1 MRTLLLLLLFMASMA
16 FAAEPDV
23 AGAKDHP
30 LLKRYEGSSL
40 IGYRQQV
47 FDDLTLPLGPPVR
60 SGSTWTLPKQLAVE
74 GGRTSLLY
82 VSPADRSSLEV
93 FRSYSEALGKAGFQT
108 LYTCDESACGAEG
121 AIVNRVLYT
130 KADELDNHGQASSMA
145 FASPSEQHYLAA
157 KLTRPEGD
165 VYVSV
170 YVARE
175 NFANWKDLTWNRAL
189 VLVDIVETRPMEAGK
204 VVVDAA
210 AMANSLATSGRVA
223 LYGIY
228 FDTNSTNL
236 EQESNPTLEQ
246 INRLLKDNPTL
257 KLYVVGHTD
266 NVGALAANQDLSRRR
281 AEAVIAALVSQY
293 KVDPAR
299 LAPAGVGP
307 LAPVSPNT
315 SEGGRALNRRVE
327 LVPQ

>member
-1 MRTLLLLLLFMASMA
+1 MRALLLLLALLLTAR
-16 FAAEPDV
+16 AAEPDV
-23 AGAKDHP
+23 PGAKDHP
-30 LLKRYEGSSL
+30 LLRRYEGSTL
-40 IGYRQQV
+40 LGYRQQV
-47 FDDLTLPLGPPVR
+47 FDDLTLPLGPPSR
-60 SGSTWTLPKQLAVE
+60 SGSTWTLSKQVVVE

-82 VSPADRSSLEV
+82 ASPAERSPLEV
-93 FRSYSEALGKAGFQT
+93 FRNYTDALGKAGFQT
-108 LYTCDESACGAEG
+108 LYTCDEAACGAEG
-121 AIVNRVLYT
+121 ALVNRFLYT

-165 VYVSV
+165 VYISV
-170 YVARE
+170 YAARE

-204 VVVDAA
+204 VVVDAT

-228 FDTNSTNL
+228 FDTNSTTL
-236 EQESNPTLEQ
+236 KSESNPTLEQ
-246 INRLLKDNPTL
+246 ISRLLKDNPTL
-257 KLYVVGHTD
+257 KVYVVGHTD
-266 NVGALAANQDLSRRR
+266 NVGALSANQDLSKRR
-281 AEAVIAALVSQY
+281 AEAVIQALVSQH
-293 KVDPAR
+293 KADPAR

-307 LAPVSPNT
+307 LAPLAPNT
-315 SEGGRALNRRVE
+315 SEEGRALNRRVE